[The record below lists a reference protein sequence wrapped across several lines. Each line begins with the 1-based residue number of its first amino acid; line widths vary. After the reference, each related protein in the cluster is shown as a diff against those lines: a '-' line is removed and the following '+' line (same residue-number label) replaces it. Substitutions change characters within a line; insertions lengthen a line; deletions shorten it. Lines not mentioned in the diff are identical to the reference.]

1 MTTESEKN
9 YVTIK
14 MEYRQWKSTG
24 LQDLKWA
31 VDILLIFAIIF
42 LTREPIAS

>member
-1 MTTESEKN
+1 MTTESEKIMSL
-9 YVTIK
+9 IK

-31 VDILLIFAIIF
+31 VDILLIFAIIY
-42 LTREPIAS
+42 LTSEPIAS